1 MGDGAGLRLLL
12 PQLLQ
17 QISHAAESNKST
29 RRTVGMGQRRT
40 FLLGLCAAFPLPS
53 TQTWPLPLLRQ
64 VVQTLDDLSRARG
77 GTQKRDQYEP
87 VPSSFHLEVTAVLKL
102 VAVEHAVETPQPPFN
117 LDITI
122 TPAQVK
128 GISSQVL

>member
-1 MGDGAGLRLLL
+1 MGHELQACLHSGADLAMGVALASTYFRDGAGLRLLL

-29 RRTVGMGQRRT
+29 RRMVGMLQRRT
-40 FLLGLCAAFPLPS
+40 FLLGLCAAFPLPT

-87 VPSSFHLEVTAVLKL
+87 VPS
-102 VAVEHAVETPQPPFN
+102 
-117 LDITI
+117 
-122 TPAQVK
+122 
-128 GISSQVL
+128 